1 MKTMEK
7 KSYFKPVITRTE
19 IDYSITLTQV
29 SQNTPAPNNG
39 PYEVPSSPPDEV
51 FINPFKWFR

>member
-19 IDYSITLTQV
+19 IDYSITLTQSSNDPV
-29 SQNTPAPNNG
+29 DPGTPTSG
-39 PYEVPSSPPDEV
+39 SPEPFPE
-51 FINPFKWFR
+51 FINPMKWFK